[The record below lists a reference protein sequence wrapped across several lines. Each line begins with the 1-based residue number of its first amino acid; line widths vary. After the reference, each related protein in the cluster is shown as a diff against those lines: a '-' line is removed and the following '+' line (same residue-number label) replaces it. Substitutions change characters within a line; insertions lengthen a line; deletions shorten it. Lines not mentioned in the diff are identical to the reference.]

1 MRNCQGA
8 HYGSTVAS
16 DCLQKPAKKLKGR
29 YLLRREL
36 LGSRVQSD
44 RLLLQKVA
52 VWGWLSRATLLFEK
66 HPDAQKRRSRT
77 LGRGALRPPFVML
90 VRSSSARAPSHERE
104 QPKSGRV
111 GRCTSAWGCRSRGGL
126 VGWNAGGQS
135 WYRVHITAIT
145 FQNCW
150 AWRPA
155 SARPLASY
163 EPPVRP
169 LPVRSPGSIATFLPV
184 HWLSQMQSRCMQG
197 HCRVSGYR
205 RNEKYDHLRVRVPC
219 RRALRHLQTAVAI
232 AGHRHHMSV
241 AVNRCWLCSHDDDT

>member
-16 DCLQKPAKKLKGR
+16 DCLQKPAKKLIGR
-29 YLLRREL
+29 YLLCREL
-36 LGSRVQSD
+36 RGSRVQSD

-111 GRCTSAWGCRSRGGL
+111 GRCTSARGCRSRDGL
-126 VGWNAGGQS
+126 VGWTAGGQS
-135 WYRVHITAIT
+135 WCRAHITAIT

-150 AWRPA
+150 ARRPA

-169 LPVRSPGSIATFLPV
+169 LPVRGRGSIATLLPV
-184 HWLSQMQSRCMQG
+184 PRRPGLDWLSQMQSRCMQG
-197 HCRVSGYR
+197 HRRVSGYR

-232 AGHRHHMSV
+232 AGHRHRMSV
-241 AVNRCWLCSHDDDT
+241 AVNQCWAL